1 MIDTILVVQGPELKS
16 VKRGLTPELSQ
27 PKLLSLPIGAASVT
41 HYLNNWQK
49 RQDFS
54 SHQPSTI
61 LVMGLCGS
69 LSGQYQPGDVVIYNE
84 CVEYIEEGR
93 RKKEEGRGKR
103 EEGRGKEQGTRNKWM
118 ATQTPTN
125 CKHHTDYS
133 VLNPKS
139 KDYSQLL
146 RQKCDSVLTA
156 KLQTHFKQKASLV
169 TGLTSDRFIYK
180 AQEKQLLGKN
190 TGAEVVDMEGFAIL
204 SFFANLSVSV
214 AMVRVVSDDCY
225 HDLPNISSAVTS
237 SGSLQ
242 PLALAIAMFRQ
253 PLPAFQL
260 IRGSIQG
267 LKVLQEVTSCLFTD

>member
-41 HYLNNWQK
+41 RYLNNWQK

-69 LSGQYQPGDVVIYNE
+69 LSGQYQPGDVVIYDE
-84 CVEYIEEGR
+84 CVLF
-93 RKKEEGRGKR
+93 
-103 EEGRGKEQGTRNKWM
+103 
-118 ATQTPTN
+118 
-125 CKHHTDYS
+125 D
-133 VLNPKS
+133 
-139 KDYSQLL
+139 DSQLL

-156 KLQTHFKQKASLV
+156 FLQTHLKEKASLV

-180 AQEKQLLGKN
+180 AEEKQLLGKN

-204 SFFANLSVSV
+204 NFFASLSVSV
-214 AMVRVVSDDCY
+214 AMVRVVSDGCY
-225 HDLPNISSAVTS
+225 HDLPNITSAITS

-242 PLALAIAMFRQ
+242 PFPLAIAMFRQ
-253 PLPAFQL
+253 PLAALQF
-260 IRGSIQG
+260 IKGSIQG
-267 LKVLQEVTSCLFTD
+267 LKVLQEVATCLFNQ

>member
-41 HYLNNWQK
+41 RYLNNWQK

-93 RKKEEGRGKR
+93 GKKEEGREKK
-103 EEGRGKEQGTRNKWM
+103 EGKEKKWM
-118 ATQTPTN
+118 GTQIPTS
-125 CKHHTDYS
+125 CKHHIDGS

-156 KLQTHFKQKASLV
+156 KLQTYLKGKASLV

-180 AQEKQLLGKN
+180 AQEKQILGKN

-204 SFFANLSVSV
+204 NFFANLSVSV

-225 HDLPNISSAVTS
+225 HDLPNISSALTS

-242 PLALAIAMFRQ
+242 PLALANTMFRQ

-267 LKVLQEVTSCLFTD
+267 LKVLQEVTSCLFSD

>member
-41 HYLNNWQK
+41 RYLNNWQK

-69 LSGQYQPGDVVIYNE
+69 LSSQYQPGDVVIYNE

-93 RKKEEGRGKR
+93 RKKEEGRRK
-103 EEGRGKEQGTRNKWM
+103 KWM
-118 ATQTPTN
+118 GTQTPIN
-125 CKHHTDYS
+125 CKHHVDGR
-133 VLNPKS
+133 VLNPKE

-156 KLQTHFKQKASLV
+156 KLQIHLKGKASLV

-180 AQEKQLLGKN
+180 AAEKQLLGKN
-190 TGAEVVDMEGFAIL
+190 TDAEVVDMEGFAIL
-204 SFFANLSVSV
+204 NFFAHLPVSV

-225 HDLPNISSAVTS
+225 HDLPNISSALTL

-242 PLALAIAMFRQ
+242 PFALANTMFRQ

-267 LKVLQEVTSCLFTD
+267 LKVLQEVTSCLFSD

>member
-41 HYLNNWQK
+41 RYLNNWQK

-54 SHQPSTI
+54 EHQPSTI

-69 LSGQYQPGDVVIYNE
+69 LSSQYQPGDVVIYNE

-93 RKKEEGRGKR
+93 RKKEEGRRKR
-103 EEGRGKEQGTRNKWM
+103 EEGREKKWM
-118 ATQTPTN
+118 GTQTN
-125 CKHHTDYS
+125 CKHHLDGG
-133 VLNPKS
+133 VLNPKER
-139 KDYSQLL
+139 DYSELP

-156 KLQTHFKQKASLV
+156 KLQTHLKGKASLV

-180 AQEKQLLGKN
+180 AAEKQLLGKN
-190 TGAEVVDMEGFAIL
+190 TGAEVVDMEGVAIL
-204 SFFANLSVSV
+204 NFFARLSIPV

-225 HDLPNISSAVTS
+225 HDLPNITSALTS

-267 LKVLQEVTSCLFTD
+267 LKVLQEVTSCLFND